1 MVHSGLEI
9 EVLYCKHLDRK
20 RWKEQLVVTQPK
32 PSLPVGEMTA
42 SRVAIGST
50 WQAKVESRS
59 CCFVMARAS
68 QDLANPTHGQG
79 RNEEYK
85 SRWRV

>member
-1 MVHSGLEI
+1 
-9 EVLYCKHLDRK
+9 
-20 RWKEQLVVTQPK
+20 VTQPK

-50 WQAKVESRS
+50 RQTKAESWS
-59 CCFVMARAS
+59 CSFVMARAS

-79 RNEEYK
+79 RNKEYK
-85 SRWRV
+85 SRWRAWSGSTRGPSRALRFTSGAT

>member
-1 MVHSGLEI
+1 VYSGLEI
-9 EVLYCKHLDRK
+9 EVLYFEHLNQK
-20 RWKEQLVVTQPK
+20 RWKEQLGVTQPK

-50 WQAKVESRS
+50 RQTKAESWS
-59 CCFVMARAS
+59 CSFVMARAS

-79 RNEEYK
+79 RNKEYK
-85 SRWRV
+85 TRWRA